1 MTVARTAQ
9 VYIGSSHADALEQAQ
24 EAVAAGQSG
33 QARTLEDVL
42 KVAVVGTPEECV
54 QRFEE
59 MASWG
64 INYLRLGF
72 WSEAQQELFALRALP
87 QLLEREAL
95 VANTP

>member
-1 MTVARTAQ
+1 MPDHRFMYPKV
-9 VYIGSSHADALEQAQ
+9 VP
-24 EAVAAGQSG
+24 VAAGQSG

-72 WSEAQQELFALRALP
+72 WSEAQQELFATRALP
-87 QLLEREAL
+87 LVFEHAAAAL
-95 VANTP
+95 TAP